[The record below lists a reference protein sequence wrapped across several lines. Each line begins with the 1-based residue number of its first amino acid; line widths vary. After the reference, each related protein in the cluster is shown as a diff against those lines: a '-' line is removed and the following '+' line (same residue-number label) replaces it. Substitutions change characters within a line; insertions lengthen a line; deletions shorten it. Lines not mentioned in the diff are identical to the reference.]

1 MNAGLQ
7 TQACLPVCLLYVAL
21 CSYTDV
27 HAVLEC
33 FAGFEF
39 LKYKD
44 NQRNYRN
51 TV

>member
-7 TQACLPVCLLYVAL
+7 TQACLPVCLLYVAS
-21 CSYTDV
+21 CSYTD
-27 HAVLEC
+27 AYGVLEW